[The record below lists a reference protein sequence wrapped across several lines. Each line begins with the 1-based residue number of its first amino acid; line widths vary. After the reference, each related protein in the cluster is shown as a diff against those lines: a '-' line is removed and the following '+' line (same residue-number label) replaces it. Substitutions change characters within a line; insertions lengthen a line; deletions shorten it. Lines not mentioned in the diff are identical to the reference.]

1 MKKALHL
8 LNSFKHGGAEN
19 VALNYS
25 IVLDNLNVSSIF
37 VAKKESQKYIE
48 LLIKNNFRYEIELS
62 IPLIQEVDYIFIH
75 SNQNLF
81 KLLKYK
87 ILGKLKNKQ
96 IFYIQHLFYP
106 EKKFRLLSKFINYI
120 CTDFIQIT
128 PITSELVNKYI
139 KINNHFIVNFYIT
152 KYKKDIWKDIRANI
166 RKEENIS
173 EDKILVT
180 YSAIFKPMKNLKK
193 FIDLA
198 YSMKDNNKYIFLLIG
213 DGEQSYLIKNYKENN
228 IIWKGFVNDVEKYLV
243 ASDIYCFMSKKEMM
257 PMALIEAINTEKII
271 IAYKTELNDFLLKN
285 NTFEHITSDIL
296 INIDDYIKEEKLE
309 KYDQTYAF
317 NKLQK
322 IF

>member
-37 VAKKESQKYIE
+37 VAKKESPKYIE

-139 KINNHFIVNFYIT
+139 KINN
-152 KYKKDIWKDIRANI
+152 
-166 RKEENIS
+166 S
-173 EDKILVT
+173 
-180 YSAIFKPMKNLKK
+180 
-193 FIDLA
+193 
-198 YSMKDNNKYIFLLIG
+198 
-213 DGEQSYLIKNYKENN
+213 
-228 IIWKGFVNDVEKYLV
+228 
-243 ASDIYCFMSKKEMM
+243 
-257 PMALIEAINTEKII
+257 
-271 IAYKTELNDFLLKN
+271 
-285 NTFEHITSDIL
+285 
-296 INIDDYIKEEKLE
+296 
-309 KYDQTYAF
+309 
-317 NKLQK
+317 
-322 IF
+322 